1 MLISHGTPSEVPDTP
16 ETRETFAP
24 LFKEVR
30 DEIDKETLTAMEQ
43 YHAKHCKETRAQA
56 REEAAQD

>member
-16 ETRETFAP
+16 ETRQSFAP

>member
-16 ETRETFAP
+16 ETRKSFEP

-30 DEIDKETLTAMEQ
+30 DEIDKETLTVMEQ
-43 YHAKHCKETRAQA
+43 YHAEHCNKTRAQA
-56 REEAAQD
+56 RQEAAQD

>member
-16 ETRETFAP
+16 ETRESFAP
-24 LFKEVR
+24 LLKEIR

-43 YHAKHCKETRAQA
+43 YHAKHCKETRAKT
-56 REEAAQD
+56 REEAAPD